1 MKDIL
6 RKLQV
11 KDRSRVL
18 ILNLPE
24 ELSSIK
30 EAFPGPIKEEVEGSS
45 DLIMVFSTEMEE
57 AVDLISRSIPT
68 LEEDQLFWFCYPKKS
83 SKRYSSS
90 IDRDKTWEL
99 ADRFGY
105 RPVRQISLDDDWSA
119 IRFRKSEY
127 VKTNS

>member
-1 MKDIL
+1 M
-6 RKLQV
+6 
-11 KDRSRVL
+11 
-18 ILNLPE
+18 
-24 ELSSIK
+24 
-30 EAFPGPIKEEVEGSS
+30 KEEINGPHDV
-45 DLIMVFSTEMEE
+45 IMVFSTEMDE

-99 ADRFGY
+99 ADRFDY

-127 VKTNS
+127 VKTK